1 MPTFSKTVT
10 MSGNSNYSIT
20 FTVTE
25 VLPSDYIQT
34 NKSNVNYTL
43 TATKSAGS
51 GYWDYNEENP
61 VVVSI
66 NGSTVVNTNI
76 SYDFRNSTP
85 KTITLASG
93 TVTGIAHNSD
103 GTKTIAVSG
112 SFTDNGNYLGSA
124 TASGNLTLTTI
135 PRQTTITSFT
145 VSKRN
150 ETSFTFN
157 WGTAD
162 TIDYVWYSTNNGS
175 SWTGYDVTD
184 GTSGSFNVTGLS
196 PNTTYTCKLRVRR
209 KDSQMT
215 TDSSSVSQTTYKV
228 PTQSLNTKTEVSIK
242 MNWSIDTTADY
253 IWYSTNNGSSWTAVG
268 SVNATSGNYTISG
281 LSASTTYNIKTRVR
295 RSATQ
300 TTYDTTA
307 LAVTTASYPAF
318 TTQPTYNARTET
330 TLDVTY
336 KPNMTVAL
344 AQYRIKTSGG
354 SYGNWVDINSNNII
368 SGSATS
374 TAGCTFRISS
384 LTANTNY
391 VVQVRLKSTLTE
403 HYTNSSEVSTN
414 MYTYAYPYCT
424 ESPNFT
430 ISNDGV
436 TLKFYNPLSRTISIN
451 VIGNGT
457 QLAYTWSTSGTSLKI
472 LDGSTTQS
480 QLYATIPNKTS
491 ATYQVKVTYSGNVN
505 TRTNNNTY
513 TINVNDCKPTFSDF
527 TYSTNYSGL
536 TGNNA
541 TIINSKTTTT
551 FTIPAANKA
560 TPKNGATITKYRLE
574 CGTQTKDVTYSSS
587 ASVSD
592 TISNCANQIIKV
604 SAIDSR
610 GLETTVSKTVTN
622 FIGYSKP
629 SFRDITTNRNDG
641 VETTTKLN
649 FRVNYWNGNFG
660 SVSNTITSVQYRSKL
675 TTASTYGSYTS
686 IPVSNLVLSNGIA
699 RLSDYLIHANGSS
712 GGFEI
717 GKAYNVEVKI
727 TDGNGSTSLETIT
740 TTSNITDGNVAFSTY
755 QDSNGKY
762 HSGFNGMPNAS
773 YTNIIN
779 GNEKITDNLSVLG
792 YTDTNKLIIEDF
804 EEGHSLDSGGG
815 TSGYWY
821 VCDITSTSQ
830 YQDQPIEFDVIQRE
844 RYGKIYIKTTG
855 SGTTGVLNLGYA
867 YIEGYSSFN
876 AYYYYANNKIQLYVQ
891 KQQGWDNADVYVRK
905 ARYMR
910 GVKITWNGTTVSSL
924 PTGYVTIA
932 TNTKKLNISGNAS
945 TATNATNATKSKN
958 IILNLTNPTSD
969 TIYYLPFI
977 GGINDGSFYLT
988 RGNDGITYY
997 TREGT
1002 TSIRG
1007 FAMLRLGNSI
1017 ASGTAKNKTG
1027 MIDLF
1032 ANTGKRLRVYPVDTL
1047 TNNKTYYLPDATDGT
1062 SFLMAS
1068 QVGSAAYKGVK
1079 TLSAQGNTGWVNQTD
1094 GDAYLITK
1102 AFMAFWNGAYGSS
1115 NNSNLVYA
1123 HQGVIQCKPTTLYDN
1138 TAGTTGSVALSD
1150 SAANYNYL
1158 EIYYTKSNSRVG
1170 CTKVHSPNGKYAQLI
1185 WQIQLSNTSVQFLTK
1200 SVNINAKNI
1209 TVANQNVTNLSS
1221 GSSPTISNGNE
1232 LYIVKVIGYK

>member
-1 MPTFSKTVT
+1 MPTFTKTVT

-20 FTVTE
+20 FKVTE

-103 GTKTIAVSG
+103 GTKTIAVGG

-344 AQYRIKTSGG
+344 AQYRIKISGG

-457 QLAYTWSTSGTSLKI
+457 QLAYTWSTNSTSLKI

-491 ATYQVKVTYSGNVN
+491 ATYQVKVTYSGNIN

-513 TINVNDCKPTFSDF
+513 TINVNDCKPIFNDFS
-527 TYSTNYSGL
+527 YSTNYSGL

-541 TIINSKTTTT
+541 TIINGETTTT
-551 FTIPAANKA
+551 FTISTSNKA
-560 TPKNGATITKYRLE
+560 TPKNSATITKYRLE

-622 FIGYSKP
+622 FVNYSKP

-649 FRVNYWNGNFG
+649 FRVNYWNGSFG
-660 SVSNTITSVQYRSKL
+660 SLSNTITSVQYRSKL
-675 TTASTYGSYTS
+675 TTTSSYGSYTT
-686 IPVSNLVLSNGIA
+686 IPVSSLTLSNGIA
-699 RLSDYLIHANGSS
+699 RLEDYLIHANGSS
-712 GGFEI
+712 GGFEV
-717 GKAYNVEVKI
+717 GKSYNVEVKVV
-727 TDGNGSTSLETIT
+727 DGNGSTTLETIT

-762 HSGFNGMPNAS
+762 HVGINGMPS
-773 YTNIIN
+773 SFTQTVN
-779 GNEKITDNLSVLG
+779 GSFQATEGVYSNDYVYAAKSLIAAG
-792 YTDTNKLIIEDF
+792 YI
-804 EEGHSLDSGGG
+804 EGHQLDS
-815 TSGYWY
+815 SGSGNYWY
-821 VCDITSTSQ
+821 ICELSTTAQ
-830 YQDQPIEFDVIQRE
+830 YKDAPIEFCFIQRG
-844 RYGKIYIKTTG
+844 RYGKIYIRPTN
-855 SGTTGVLNLGYA
+855 GTAGQLAIGFASVQGQ
-867 YIEGYSSFN
+867 IDVQ
-876 AYYYYANNKIQLYVQ
+876 AYYILANGKIQLYLK
-891 KQQGWDNADVYVRK
+891 KQQGWDNGEIYVK
-905 ARYMR
+905 KSHYMR
-910 GVKITWNGTTVSSL
+910 ELTITWKDENIASL
-924 PTGYVTIA
+924 PEGYVEIGIA
-932 TNTKKLNISGNAS
+932 TEKLNISGNAS
-945 TATNATNATKSKN
+945 TATSATTAGKANSTV
-958 IILNLTNPTSD
+958 LTLSNPSD
-969 TIYYLPFI
+969 STVYYVPFI
-977 GGINDGSFYLT
+977 AGITDGTNYAT
-988 RGNDGITYY
+988 RGNDGFVYY

-1002 TSIRG
+1002 TSLRG
-1007 FAMLRLGNSI
+1007 LSMIRLGNTT

-1032 ANTGKRLRVYPVDTL
+1032 ANTGKYARIYPINSL
-1047 TNNKTYYLPDATDGT
+1047 SANKEYYLPDTTDGT
-1062 SFLMAS
+1062 TFLMAS
-1068 QVGSAAYKGVK
+1068 QVGSAAYKGVTRLTSK
-1079 TLSAQGNTGWVNQTD
+1079 SYVPYSSTNLVDVDT
-1094 GDAYLITK
+1094 I
-1102 AFMAFWNGAYGSS
+1102 AFWNGAYNSS
-1115 NNSNLVYA
+1115 NSSNLTYA
-1123 HQGVIQCKPTTLYDN
+1123 HQGTIQCKPKTLYDN

-1185 WQIQLSNTSVQFLTK
+1185 WEIQLSNTSVQFLTK

-1209 TVANQNVTNLSS
+1209 TVANQNVTNLAS
-1221 GSSPTISNGNE
+1221 GSSPIISNGNE
-1232 LYIVKVIGYK
+1232 LYIVKVVGYK